1 MTGRRRAA
9 GDPAPGSRPGGAL
22 TAASGTP
29 VAVDVSADR
38 RTRHLWVVLLGGP
51 LVWLAHF
58 ALTYLVA
65 EAGCTGDGPGLDRF
79 DPPVPRVFTV
89 AATAIA
95 LLACAA
101 LGRRA
106 WRQWRP
112 AAQHHRDDDRGHQ
125 SPGETATMLGG
136 IGLLLAGFSAAA
148 VLLVGV
154 MTPLLPGCGS

>member
-1 MTGRRRAA
+1 M
-9 GDPAPGSRPGGAL
+9 
-22 TAASGTP
+22 
-29 VAVDVSADR
+29 SADR

-79 DPPVPRVFTV
+79 DPRCRGCSPSPPPRSPCWPAPSSVV
-89 AATAIA
+89 GPGGSG
-95 LLACAA
+95 
-101 LGRRA
+101 GRRRSTTA
-106 WRQWRP
+106 TTIV
-112 AAQHHRDDDRGHQ
+112 ATSHRA
-125 SPGETATMLGG
+125 TATMLGG